1 MNHTEFDETPYLRPR
16 WIRIGDRG
24 LIMISRIVAVGR
36 ADAAAIRRLVGTTPM
51 ERIVDLTGK
60 DKRLT
65 VISLDSGHVVLTP
78 LSIDAIE
85 RLLLRAM

>member
-1 MNHTEFDETPYLRPR
+1 MSRTEFVSEMRVRPR

-24 LIMISRIVAVGR
+24 LIMIARIVAVGR

-60 DKRLT
+60 EKRLT

-85 RLLLRAM
+85 RLLLRAH